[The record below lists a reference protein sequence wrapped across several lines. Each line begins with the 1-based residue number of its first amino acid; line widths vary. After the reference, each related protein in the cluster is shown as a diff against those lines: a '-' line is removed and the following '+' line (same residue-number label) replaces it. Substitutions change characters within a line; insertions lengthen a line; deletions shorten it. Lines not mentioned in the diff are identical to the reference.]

1 MNESKKIE
9 GLLHIN
15 IYVFLLLLLGEQIA
29 ATWIVK
35 HVGIVESQKFMY
47 NYSETV
53 YILPRLS

>member
-15 IYVFLLLLLGEQIA
+15 IYVFLLLLLDEQIV

-35 HVGIVESQKFMY
+35 HAGIVESQKFMN